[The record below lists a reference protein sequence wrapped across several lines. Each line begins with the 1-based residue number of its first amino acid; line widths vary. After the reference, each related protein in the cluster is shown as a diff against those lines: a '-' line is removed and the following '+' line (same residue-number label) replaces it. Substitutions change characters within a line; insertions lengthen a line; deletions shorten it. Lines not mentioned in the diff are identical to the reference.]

1 MKIKFNT
8 NGNQLGVV
16 KAIVETLNVNLCDA
30 KEIADKGEVEVSDPQ
45 LYRNLYTRIDM
56 AGGRI
61 LKEPSV
67 ENVVLPKPNNN
78 IVNLVKMATEE
89 KGIND
94 VYVTSNIACEIVLV
108 SKIGVTERLHQV
120 ISTVC
125 VKELKNIQKHI
136 RLVSGFTTEKNG
148 NSAVSVLAIRVP
160 DKHNTIEDIM
170 VLGTIVRM
178 IHECILDK
186 LSSDFTLDN
195 IEKDLKPFYDE

>member
-1 MKIKFNT
+1 MEKT
-8 NGNQLGVV
+8 
-16 KAIVETLNVNLCDA
+16 VE
-30 KEIADKGEVEVSDPQ
+30 E
-45 LYRNLYTRIDM
+45 
-56 AGGRI
+56 
-61 LKEPSV
+61 
-67 ENVVLPKPNNN
+67 VVLPKGVND
-78 IVNLVKMATEE
+78 IVNLVKMATNTE
-89 KGIND
+89 KVND
-94 VYVTSNIACEIVLV
+94 VYVTSNVALEITLI

>member
-1 MKIKFNT
+1 MEKT
-8 NGNQLGVV
+8 
-16 KAIVETLNVNLCDA
+16 VE
-30 KEIADKGEVEVSDPQ
+30 E
-45 LYRNLYTRIDM
+45 
-56 AGGRI
+56 
-61 LKEPSV
+61 
-67 ENVVLPKPNNN
+67 VVLPKGVSD
-78 IVNLVKMATEE
+78 IVSLVKMATNT
-89 KGIND
+89 KKVND
-94 VYVTSNIACEIVLV
+94 VYVTSNVACEVVLI

>member
-1 MKIKFNT
+1 MEKT
-8 NGNQLGVV
+8 
-16 KAIVETLNVNLCDA
+16 VE
-30 KEIADKGEVEVSDPQ
+30 E
-45 LYRNLYTRIDM
+45 
-56 AGGRI
+56 
-61 LKEPSV
+61 
-67 ENVVLPKPNNN
+67 VVLPKGVND
-78 IVNLVKMATEE
+78 IVNLVKMATNTE
-89 KGIND
+89 KVND
-94 VYVTSNIACEIVLV
+94 VYVTSNVACEIVLV

-125 VKELKNIQKHI
+125 AKELKNIQKHI

-170 VLGTIVRM
+170 VLSTIVRM

>member
-1 MKIKFNT
+1 MEKT
-8 NGNQLGVV
+8 
-16 KAIVETLNVNLCDA
+16 VE
-30 KEIADKGEVEVSDPQ
+30 E
-45 LYRNLYTRIDM
+45 
-56 AGGRI
+56 
-61 LKEPSV
+61 
-67 ENVVLPKPNNN
+67 VVLPKGVND
-78 IVNLVKMATEE
+78 IVNLVKMATNTE
-89 KGIND
+89 KVND
-94 VYVTSNIACEIVLV
+94 VYVTSNVACEVMLV

>member
-1 MKIKFNT
+1 MEKT
-8 NGNQLGVV
+8 
-16 KAIVETLNVNLCDA
+16 VE
-30 KEIADKGEVEVSDPQ
+30 E
-45 LYRNLYTRIDM
+45 
-56 AGGRI
+56 
-61 LKEPSV
+61 
-67 ENVVLPKPNNN
+67 VVLPKQVAD
-78 IVNLVKMATEE
+78 IVNLVKKANGEE
-89 KGIND
+89 KVND
-94 VYVTSNIACEIVLV
+94 VYVTSNVACEIVLV
-108 SKIGVTERLHQV
+108 SKISVTERLHQV

-148 NSAVSVLAIRVP
+148 NNAVSVLAIRVP

>member
-8 NGNQLGVV
+8 NGNQLQVV
-16 KAIVETLNVNLCDA
+16 KAIVETLKVSLHDA

-45 LYRNLYTRIDM
+45 LYRDLYTRIDM

-67 ENVVLPKPNNN
+67 EDVVLPKPISN
-78 IVNLVKMATEE
+78 IVDLIKATNAE
-89 KGIND
+89 KIND
-94 VYVTSNIACEIVLV
+94 VYVTSNVALEITLI

-160 DKHNTIEDIM
+160 DKHNTIEDTM

>member
-1 MKIKFNT
+1 MEKT
-8 NGNQLGVV
+8 
-16 KAIVETLNVNLCDA
+16 VE
-30 KEIADKGEVEVSDPQ
+30 E
-45 LYRNLYTRIDM
+45 
-56 AGGRI
+56 
-61 LKEPSV
+61 
-67 ENVVLPKPNNN
+67 VVLPKEVND
-78 IVNLVKMATEE
+78 IVNLVKMATNTE
-89 KGIND
+89 KVND
-94 VYVTSNIACEIVLV
+94 VYVTSNVALEITLI

>member
-1 MKIKFNT
+1 MEKT
-8 NGNQLGVV
+8 
-16 KAIVETLNVNLCDA
+16 VE
-30 KEIADKGEVEVSDPQ
+30 E
-45 LYRNLYTRIDM
+45 
-56 AGGRI
+56 
-61 LKEPSV
+61 
-67 ENVVLPKPNNN
+67 VVLPKEVSD
-78 IVNLVKMATEE
+78 IVNLVKTATNTE
-89 KGIND
+89 KVND
-94 VYVTSNIACEIVLV
+94 VYVTSNVACEIVLV

-125 VKELKNIQKHI
+125 AKELKNIQKHI

-170 VLGTIVRM
+170 VLGTIVKM

>member
-1 MKIKFNT
+1 MEKT
-8 NGNQLGVV
+8 V
-16 KAIVETLNVNLCDA
+16 
-30 KEIADKGEVEVSDPQ
+30 
-45 LYRNLYTRIDM
+45 
-56 AGGRI
+56 
-61 LKEPSV
+61 
-67 ENVVLPKPNNN
+67 
-78 IVNLVKMATEE
+78 EE
-89 KGIND
+89 KVVND
-94 VYVTSNIACEIVLV
+94 VYVISNVACEIVLV
-108 SKIGVTERLHQV
+108 SKIGVSERLHQL

-160 DKHNTIEDIM
+160 DKHNTVENII
-170 VLGTIVRM
+170 VLGTFVRV

>member
-1 MKIKFNT
+1 MEKT
-8 NGNQLGVV
+8 
-16 KAIVETLNVNLCDA
+16 VE
-30 KEIADKGEVEVSDPQ
+30 E
-45 LYRNLYTRIDM
+45 
-56 AGGRI
+56 
-61 LKEPSV
+61 
-67 ENVVLPKPNNN
+67 VVLPKGVND
-78 IVNLVKMATEE
+78 IVNLVKMATNTE
-89 KGIND
+89 KVND
-94 VYVTSNIACEIVLV
+94 VYVTSNVACEIVLV